1 MFVAFVSGIKP
12 FSPLAVRSIAIIVS
26 LFLICIAST
35 AYADLLIF
43 SKAND
48 RAALQGPITAN
59 EAEEAIT
66 QLKIKKPK
74 AIILNSHGGE
84 ISGAVQLAK
93 YIHDNSMNTWVPQNT
108 VCASGCALIFLAGKE
123 RLCEGDIYLHQF
135 MPTEEHKDKEI
146 SLDKAFVNVQKT
158 IGEIVILLNEIDAPN
173 FVLERILTQE
183 QLYRLTDADLAKLNT
198 VTNFE
203 GVLE

>member
-1 MFVAFVSGIKP
+1 
-12 FSPLAVRSIAIIVS
+12 LAWRSISIIVF
-26 LFLICIAST
+26 LFLTSIASSV
-35 AYADLLIF
+35 YADLLIF
-43 SKAND
+43 SKGND
-48 RAALQGPITAN
+48 WAALQGPITAN
-59 EAEEAIT
+59 KAEEAIK
-66 QLKIKKPK
+66 QLRIKKPT
-74 AIILNSHGGE
+74 AIILNSNGGD
-84 ISGAVQLAK
+84 ISGALQLAK
-93 YIHDNSMNTWVPQNT
+93 YIHDNRINTWVPQNSI
-108 VCASGCALIFLAGKE
+108 CASGCALIFLAGEK

-158 IGEIVILLNEIDAPN
+158 IGEIVILLNEIDAPD

-198 VTNFE
+198 VASFE

>member
-1 MFVAFVSGIKP
+1 LNFLTRAVVIAFTL
-12 FSPLAVRSIAIIVS
+12 FSSIITQANAK
-26 LFLICIAST
+26 FLHFT
-35 AYADLLIF
+35 EDE
-43 SKAND
+43 D
-48 RAALQGPITAN
+48 WAALQGSITAN
-59 EAEEAIT
+59 KAEEAIT

-74 AIILNSHGGE
+74 AIILNSHGGD

-93 YIHDNSMNTWVPQNT
+93 YIHDNSMNTWVPQNA

-135 MPTEEHKDKEI
+135 MPTQEHKDKKI

-158 IGEIVILLNEIDAPN
+158 IGEIVILLNEIDALD

-183 QLYRLTDADLAKLNT
+183 QLFRLTDADLAKLNT

>member
-1 MFVAFVSGIKP
+1 M
-12 FSPLAVRSIAIIVS
+12 
-26 LFLICIAST
+26 T
-35 AYADLLIF
+35 QAYAKSLHFTEDE
-43 SKAND
+43 D
-48 RAALQGPITAN
+48 WAALQGPITAN
-59 EAEEAIT
+59 NVAEAIT
-66 QLKIKKPK
+66 ELRIRKPR
-74 AIILNSHGGE
+74 AIILDSYGGD

-158 IGEIVILLNEIDAPN
+158 IGEIVILLNEIDAPD

-183 QLYRLTDADLAKLNT
+183 QFYRLTDADLAKLNT

>member
-1 MFVAFVSGIKP
+1 MAFASGIKP
-12 FSPLAVRSIAIIVS
+12 FSPLAWRSISIIVF
-26 LFLICIAST
+26 LFLTSIAST
-35 AYADLLIF
+35 VYADSLIF
-43 SKAND
+43 SKGNHW
-48 RAALQGPITAN
+48 AALQGPITAN

-93 YIHDNSMNTWVPQNT
+93 YIHNNSINTWVPQNT

-135 MPTEEHKDKEI
+135 MPSEDHKDEQI

-158 IGEIVILLNEIDAPN
+158 IGEIVILLNEIDAPD

-183 QLYRLTDADLAKLNT
+183 QLYRLTDADLTKLNT
-198 VTNFE
+198 IARFE
-203 GVLE
+203 GILE

>member
-1 MFVAFVSGIKP
+1 LGLRFTP
-12 FSPLAVRSIAIIVS
+12 IIVF
-26 LFLICIAST
+26 LFLTGLGAT
-35 AYADLLIF
+35 VHADSILF
-43 SKAND
+43 TKDND
-48 RAALQGPITAN
+48 LAALQGFISSN
-59 EAEEAIT
+59 NAEEAIT
-66 QLKIKKPK
+66 QLRIKKPR
-74 AIILNSHGGE
+74 AIILDSYGGD

-93 YIHDNSMNTWVPQNT
+93 YIHDNRIKTWVPQNA
-108 VCASGCALIFLAGKE
+108 VCASGCALIFMAGKE
-123 RLCEGDIYLHQF
+123 RLCEGNMYLHQF
-135 MPTEEHKDKEI
+135 MPSEDHKDKQI

-158 IGEIVILLNEIDAPN
+158 IGEIVILLNEIDAPD

>member
-1 MFVAFVSGIKP
+1 M
-12 FSPLAVRSIAIIVS
+12 
-26 LFLICIAST
+26 AST
-35 AYADLLIF
+35 VCADLLLF
-43 SKAND
+43 TKDND
-48 RAALQGPITAN
+48 WAALQGSITAN
-59 EAEEAIT
+59 KAEEAIK
-66 QLKIKKPK
+66 QLKVNRPK
-74 AIILNSHGGE
+74 AIILNSNGGD
-84 ISGAVQLAK
+84 ISGSVQLAK
-93 YIHDNSMNTWVPQNT
+93 YIHDNSMNTWVPQNA

-135 MPTEEHKDKEI
+135 MPTQEHKDKKI

-158 IGEIVILLNEIDAPN
+158 IGEIVILLNEIDALD

-203 GVLE
+203 GILE